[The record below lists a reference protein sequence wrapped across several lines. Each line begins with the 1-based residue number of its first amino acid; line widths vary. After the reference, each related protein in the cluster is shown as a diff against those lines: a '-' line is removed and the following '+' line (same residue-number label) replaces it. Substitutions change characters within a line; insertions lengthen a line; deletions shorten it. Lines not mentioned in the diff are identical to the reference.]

1 MANPYTL
8 LLSSGQD
15 IGLEVTAA
23 LRVLAGF
30 SLLDNIETRI
40 QHDRPGGTAWN
51 SYGNNSK
58 GNHGD

>member
-15 IGLEVTAA
+15 TGLEVTAA

-30 SLLDNIETRI
+30 SLLDTIESGI
-40 QHDRPGGTAWN
+40 QHARAGGTAWH
-51 SYGNNSK
+51 SYDNNSK

>member
-30 SLLDNIETRI
+30 SRLDNIETRI
-40 QHDRPGGTAWN
+40 QHVRAGGTACA
-51 SYGNNSK
+51 
-58 GNHGD
+58 